1 MHYQLSELAM
11 DRTAFLDDLQEKLSA
26 LLKNSPAADIER
38 NVKAVVAQGLAKFEL
53 VTREEFEVQRE
64 LQTRLRARVDALEA
78 RVKALEEKS
87 AS

>member
-1 MHYQLSELAM
+1 MN
-11 DRTAFLDDLQEKLSA
+11 RTAFLDDLQEKLSA

-64 LQTRLRARVDALEA
+64 LQTRLRARVDELET